1 VTLVASGDVSDY
13 TPSVRDAIVAS
24 FASRAAVSPSAIS
37 LTITSASVRIVVSIA
52 STLRSTAEALGAR
65 LAPILASASSASAL
79 LPAGFNV
86 TQTPIIEVT
95 ETGGGGGGA
104 DSDMGAIIGGAVG
117 GGALVLVCVIFMAS
131 SRAKIRDLV
140 ISMLRPKIR
149 DVVITA
155 PEPKRR
161 QRQSLAHIRS
171 ARNKQI
177 AGTLTDRLDRISN
190 GEAEDDLDEVDIE
203 MTEIKMTGMPA
214 PLAVAAAEAAA
225 AEAAEAAA
233 AEAAAAEAAAAE
245 AAEAAAA
252 EAAAAEAA
260 AAEAAAEAAAAEAAA
275 AEAAAAEA
283 AAEEEA
289 EAAAAEAAAE
299 EEAEAAAAEAAAAE
313 AAAAGFQLELLDVDE
328 HTVLCTLPLP
338 VGAPT
343 EIGRDSL
350 GLSDFKR
357 ISRTQLII
365 TANGGDGCTIQRA
378 GIHPSYCT
386 PSTGASPQ
394 AIERGSSVD
403 VALGSILYMSHLKE
417 RGFLFPFRVVQVPFN
432 IP

>member
-1 VTLVASGDVSDY
+1 VTSVTLVASGDVSDY

-95 ETGGGGGGA
+95 ETGGGGGGEA

-233 AEAAAAEAAAAE
+233 AEAAAAEAA
-245 AAEAAAA
+245 EAAAA

-260 AAEAAAEAAAAEAAA
+260 AAEAA
-275 AEAAAAEA
+275 
-283 AAEEEA
+283 A

>member
-155 PEPKRR
+155 PVPKRR

-233 AEAAAAEAAAAE
+233 AEAAAAEAA
-245 AAEAAAA
+245 EAAAA

-283 AAEEEA
+283 AAA
-289 EAAAAEAAAE
+289 DDDSVAAPG
-299 EEAEAAAAEAAAAE
+299 EAAAAEAAAAE

>member
-1 VTLVASGDVSDY
+1 VPRAPPPPPPPAAFVTSVTLVASGDVSDY

-104 DSDMGAIIGGAVG
+104 ADSDMGAIIGGAVG

-149 DVVITA
+149 DLVITA

-177 AGTLTDRLDRISN
+177 AGTLTDRHDRISN

-203 MTEIKMTGMPA
+203 MTGEIEMTGMPA
-214 PLAVAAAEAAA
+214 PLAV
-225 AEAAEAAA
+225 
-233 AEAAAAEAAAAE
+233 
-245 AAEAAAA
+245 
-252 EAAAAEAA
+252 
-260 AAEAAAEAAAAEAAA
+260 
-275 AEAAAAEA
+275 
-283 AAEEEA
+283 
-289 EAAAAEAAAE
+289 
-299 EEAEAAAAEAAAAE
+299 AAAEAAAAE

-417 RGFLFPFRVVQVPFN
+417 RGFLYPARVVQVPFN

>member
-1 VTLVASGDVSDY
+1 MPRALPPPPPPAAFVTSVTLVASGDVSDY

-24 FASRAAVSPSAIS
+24 FATRAEVSPSAIS

-52 STLRSTAEALGAR
+52 STLRSSAEALGAR

-79 LPAGFNV
+79 LPAGFVV
-86 TQTPIIEVT
+86 TQTPTLEVT
-95 ETGGGGGGA
+95 ETGGGGGGAA

-117 GGALVLVCVIFMAS
+117 GGVLVLVCVIFMAAR
-131 SRAKIRDLV
+131 RAKIRD
-140 ISMLRPKIR
+140 I
-149 DVVITA
+149 VITI
-155 PEPKRR
+155 PEPKQR
-161 QRQSLAHIRS
+161 QRQRLAHIRS

-190 GEAEDDLDEVDIE
+190 GEAEDVLAEIE
-203 MTEIKMTGMPA
+203 MTEIEMTGEIEMTDMPA
-214 PLAVAAAEAAA
+214 PLSV
-225 AEAAEAAA
+225 
-233 AEAAAAEAAAAE
+233 
-245 AAEAAAA
+245 
-252 EAAAAEAA
+252 
-260 AAEAAAEAAAAEAAA
+260 
-275 AEAAAAEA
+275 
-283 AAEEEA
+283 
-289 EAAAAEAAAE
+289 
-299 EEAEAAAAEAAAAE
+299 
-313 AAAAGFQLELLDVDE
+313 GFELELLDDDE
-328 HTVLCTLPLP
+328 HTVLCTLPVP
-338 VGAPT
+338 VGVPT

-403 VALGSILYMSHLKE
+403 VALGSILYLSHLKE
-417 RGFLFPFRVVQVPFN
+417 RGFLYPVRVVQAP
-432 IP
+432 

>member
-155 PEPKRR
+155 PVPKRR

-233 AEAAAAEAAAAE
+233 AEAAAAEAA
-245 AAEAAAA
+245 EAAAA

-289 EAAAAEAAAE
+289 EAAA
-299 EEAEAAAAEAAAAE
+299 AEAAAAEAAAAE